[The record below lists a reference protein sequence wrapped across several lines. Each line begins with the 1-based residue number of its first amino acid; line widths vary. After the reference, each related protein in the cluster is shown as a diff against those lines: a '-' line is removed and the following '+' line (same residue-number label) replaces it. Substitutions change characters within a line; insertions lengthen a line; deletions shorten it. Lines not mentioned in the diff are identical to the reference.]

1 MPNIVKLVL
10 SSLLQGEGVG
20 LFNHSMDMYI
30 KTFTLTCIGIKY
42 FCLYF
47 ITGSSLVAAM
57 DFFNKLVVLQIV
69 EYSRV
74 VNLLTGAV
82 YNPASSSGPQPSPS
96 SSNFVVHRQV

>member
-1 MPNIVKLVL
+1 MC
-10 SSLLQGEGVG
+10 
-20 LFNHSMDMYI
+20 I
-30 KTFTLTCIGIKY
+30 KD
-42 FCLYF
+42 FCLLCF
-47 ITGSSLVAAM
+47 VTGSSLVAAM

>member
-1 MPNIVKLVL
+1 M
-10 SSLLQGEGVG
+10 
-20 LFNHSMDMYI
+20 
-30 KTFTLTCIGIKY
+30 
-42 FCLYF
+42 
-47 ITGSSLVAAM
+47 AAM